1 MAKSMERFDAI
12 VIGGGVVGTSIACH
26 LARLDAGRVLLV
38 ERGELGGGTTA
49 QSSCIVRT
57 HYSVPENVALARA
70 ALDVFADFQRY
81 LDDDD
86 ADCGLNRCGL
96 MLIAPKG
103 ERANALRTTLAL
115 QRKADVEAE
124 EIDAASAHRI
134 HPLLDLRD
142 DPVIGW
148 EPGAGYADAYMT
160 LSAYA
165 RAARRCGAIVREG
178 VTVTGL
184 VRDGARVTGVETAK
198 GKIAA
203 GVVVSAQ
210 NMWSH
215 EIAQWTGIAVPL
227 TLSRHA
233 VVSLESATPYTPDL
247 PVVMDWAPPGG
258 IYFRSYSG
266 RQLMIGDT
274 GDGEPLAAPDTR
286 QGEVTLDHVAELGEL
301 LGRRVPAF
309 AEAGLAHSWTGVYDV
324 TPDWNPVLGPL
335 PGIDGLHVAFGFS
348 GHGFKLSPIVG
359 RLVAQSALGLPTD
372 LPLAP
377 YSIERFAGGRLL
389 VGGYGASVV
398 S

>member
-1 MAKSMERFDAI
+1 MESFDAI
-12 VIGGGVVGTSIACH
+12 VIGGGVIGTSIACH
-26 LARLDAGRVLLV
+26 LARFGAGRVLLL
-38 ERGELGGGTTA
+38 ERGELGSGTTA

-57 HYSVPENVALARA
+57 HYSVPQNVALAKA
-70 ALDVFADFQRY
+70 ALDVFADFRRY

-96 MLIAPKG
+96 MLIAPDG
-103 ERANALRTTLAL
+103 GRAAALRATLTI
-115 QRKADVEAE
+115 QRNAGVTAE
-124 EIDAASAHRI
+124 EIGADTARRI
-134 HPLLDLRD
+134 HPLLDLCD

-160 LSAYA
+160 LSAYV
-165 RAARRCGAIVREG
+165 RAARRHGAVVREG
-178 VTVTGL
+178 VTVSGL
-184 VRDGARVTGVETAK
+184 FREGARVKGVVTTN
-198 GKIAA
+198 GTIGA

-233 VVSLESATPYTPDL
+233 VVSLESATPYTPNL
-247 PVVMDWAPPGG
+247 PVVMDWVPPGG

-274 GDGEPLAAPDTR
+274 GEGEALAAPETR
-286 QGEVTLDHVAELGEL
+286 QGEITLDHVAQLGEL

-309 AEAGLAHSWTGVYDV
+309 AEAGLAHSWTGVYDT

-335 PGIDGLHVAFGFS
+335 PGIEGLQVAFGFS
-348 GHGFKLSPIVG
+348 GHGFKLSPLVG

-377 YSIERFAGGRLL
+377 
-389 VGGYGASVV
+389 
-398 S
+398 

>member
-1 MAKSMERFDAI
+1 MESFDAI
-12 VIGGGVVGTSIACH
+12 VIGGGVIGTSIACH
-26 LARLDAGRVLLV
+26 LARLGAGRVLLL

-57 HYSVPENVALARA
+57 HYSVRENVELARA
-70 ALDVFADFQRY
+70 ALDVFADFRSY

-96 MLIAPKG
+96 MLIAPAG
-103 ERANALRTTLAL
+103 ERADALRATLAV
-115 QRKADVEAE
+115 QRNAGVAAE
-124 EIDAASAHRI
+124 EIGMDAARRI
-134 HPLLDLRD
+134 HPLLDLSD

-160 LSAYA
+160 LSAYV
-165 RAARRCGAIVREG
+165 RAARRRGAVIREG

-184 VRDGARVTGVETAK
+184 VRDGARVTGVVTT
-198 GKIAA
+198 GGTIAG

-215 EIAQWTGIAVPL
+215 EIAQWTGIAMPL

-233 VVSLESATPYTPDL
+233 VVLLESATHYTPNF
-247 PVVMDWAPPGG
+247 PVVMDWMPPGG

-266 RQLMIGDT
+266 RQLMLGDT
-274 GDGEPLAAPDTR
+274 RDGEPLAAPDTR
-286 QGEVTLDHVAELGEL
+286 QGDIPLEHVAELGEL

-309 AEAGLAHSWTGVYDV
+309 ANAGFAHSWTGVYDV

-335 PGIDGLHVAFGFS
+335 PGIEGLNVAFGFS
-348 GHGFKLSPIVG
+348 GHGFKLSPVVG
-359 RLVAQSALGLPTD
+359 RLVAQSALGLSTD

-377 YSIERFAGGRLL
+377 YALERFAGGRLL

>member
-1 MAKSMERFDAI
+1 MESFDAI
-12 VIGGGVVGTSIACH
+12 VIGGGVIGTSIACH
-26 LARLDAGRVLLV
+26 LARLGAGRVLLL

-57 HYSVPENVALARA
+57 HYSVRENVELARA
-70 ALDVFADFQRY
+70 ALDVFADFRSY

-96 MLIAPKG
+96 MLIAPAG
-103 ERANALRTTLAL
+103 ERADALRATLAV
-115 QRKADVEAE
+115 QRNAGVAAE
-124 EIDAASAHRI
+124 EIGMDAARRI
-134 HPLLDLRD
+134 HPLLDLSD

-160 LSAYA
+160 LSAYV
-165 RAARRCGAIVREG
+165 RAARRRGAVIREG

-184 VRDGARVTGVETAK
+184 VRDGARVTGVVTT
-198 GKIAA
+198 GGTIAG

-215 EIAQWTGIAVPL
+215 EIAQWTGIAMPL

-233 VVSLESATPYTPDL
+233 VVSLESATHYTPNF
-247 PVVMDWAPPGG
+247 PVVMDWMPPGG

-266 RQLMIGDT
+266 RQLMLGDT
-274 GDGEPLAAPDTR
+274 RDGEPLAAPDTR
-286 QGEVTLDHVAELGEL
+286 QGDIPLEHVAELGEL

-309 AEAGLAHSWTGVYDV
+309 ANAGFAHSWTGVYDV

-335 PGIDGLHVAFGFS
+335 PGIEGLNVAFGFS
-348 GHGFKLSPIVG
+348 GHGFKLSPVVG
-359 RLVAQSALGLPTD
+359 RLVAQSALGLSTD

-377 YSIERFAGGRLL
+377 YALERFAGGRLL